1 MEVTG
6 AVNPHIDAVRSAF
19 DRWRI
24 PYATGTPDGSLK
36 KFWKVDIKYMD
47 AAKAAW
53 KLEEDARLARAAKK
67 EAKANKT
74 NGQNFINA
82 VAPDNEG
89 FTLMQRM
96 ANVEQELRTL
106 RETVE
111 NFIKRF

>member
-24 PYATGTPDGSLK
+24 PYSTGTPDGSLK

-74 NGQNFINA
+74 NGQT
-82 VAPDNEG
+82 VPTHTPDAEG

-96 ANVEQELRTL
+96 ANVEQELRTI
-106 RETVE
+106 RETVDA
-111 NFIKRF
+111 FIKRF